1 MYISTILL
9 LGLAV
14 LLTII
19 NHHGQA
25 NPADVHVHLHGLGKM
40 KTNKEDG
47 LGKINTIKED
57 GLGKMDE
64 NEEQLERRDRD
75 APRNRWGGNLKN
87 RIFPSM

>member
-25 NPADVHVHLHGLGKM
+25 NPADVHVHLHGLGK
-40 KTNKEDG
+40 
-47 LGKINTIKED
+47 INTIKED

-64 NEEQLERRDRD
+64 NEEQLERRDRY
-75 APRNRWGGNLKN
+75 APRNRWGGN
-87 RIFPSM
+87 F